1 MAKTKADTYTK
12 ISNLLEDKD
21 KDELL
26 ILLSNFLDSDKFNE
40 FYIFIKKELD
50 IVDNEDSL
58 DELSDNYIEETE

>member
-1 MAKTKADTYTK
+1 MSKTKADTYTK

-40 FYIFIKKELD
+40 FYLFIKDELD
-50 IVDNEDSL
+50 IVDNDDKFDDLFKNED
-58 DELSDNYIEETE
+58 

>member
-1 MAKTKADTYTK
+1 MAKTKADIYTK

-40 FYIFIKKELD
+40 FYTFIKEELD
-50 IVDNEDSL
+50 VVDNEDSL
-58 DELSDNYIEETE
+58 DELSDNYI